1 MQAHRIKGLR
11 KAMGWTRVELAKRS
25 GLSSEQIKNLEES
38 DRLLSEAEIQ
48 ALERAFGF
56 QALEED
62 KTPAPVVPSTKSNVA
77 SLLEH
82 LPEGQRL
89 KALRERR
96 DLTRKELA
104 LEMGISW
111 TQISEWENSS
121 KPLPQATL
129 NTLATAL
136 GCRVDELSSRATGTG
151 EAKAPE
157 APSAPTQQNSQ
168 SPSRIPEESPSL
180 EEAVTRLSASEQ
192 SALLTLLGSVD
203 KTRDPLKA
211 ELNALF
217 DRMSERQKQ
226 ALVEHIRA
234 MLG

>member
-62 KTPAPVVPSTKSNVA
+62 KAPAPVASSTKSNVA

-104 LEMGISW
+104 QEMGISW

-121 KPLPQATL
+121 KP
-129 NTLATAL
+129 
-136 GCRVDELSSRATGTG
+136 
-151 EAKAPE
+151 AKMPACE
-157 APSAPTQQNSQ
+157 
-168 SPSRIPEESPSL
+168 I
-180 EEAVTRLSASEQ
+180 
-192 SALLTLLGSVD
+192 
-203 KTRDPLKA
+203 
-211 ELNALF
+211 
-217 DRMSERQKQ
+217 
-226 ALVEHIRA
+226 
-234 MLG
+234 